1 MHLDDAARPD
11 PRRRG
16 QTDDLTFSIAG
27 MTASKT
33 ATKSLRQT
41 LLCRI
46 VRGQAMPCLSS
57 QSTAT
62 SGCLSQELGCVPKPA
77 GFWHTSRQTLQI
89 TPLQHPTSVYQITG
103 FGKLI
108 KMPAENAYC
117 ASESFP
123 DSRDHIE
130 NSGSASFRVTATDV
144 RSRVPSP
151 DYASR

>member
-62 SGCLSQELGCVPKPA
+62 SGCLSQELGMRA
-77 GFWHTSRQTLQI
+77 ETSRLLAHLEANVADHATT
-89 TPLQHPTSVYQITG
+89 TP
-103 FGKLI
+103 
-108 KMPAENAYC
+108 
-117 ASESFP
+117 
-123 DSRDHIE
+123 D
-130 NSGSASFRVTATDV
+130 
-144 RSRVPSP
+144 
-151 DYASR
+151 